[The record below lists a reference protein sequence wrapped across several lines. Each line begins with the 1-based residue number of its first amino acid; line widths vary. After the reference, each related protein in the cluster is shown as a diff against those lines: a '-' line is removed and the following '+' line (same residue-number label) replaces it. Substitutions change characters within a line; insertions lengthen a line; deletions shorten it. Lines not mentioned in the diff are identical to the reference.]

1 MREYLLSPGWLV
13 SRIICRVRLSHT
25 VIYSHRTNQ
34 FQFLWSFSRF
44 FQHFKRLFS
53 SVPPK
58 WWQQSLVI
66 FPLNLSLYESVGITK
81 ASPFHKFSSHSI
93 SFIDVSL
100 WSGRIFFFS
109 RDFFFLFTCK
119 HIHGNWNEVDLELT
133 RFQLPVPNGWEL

>member
-1 MREYLLSPGWLV
+1 MVARYDYKRYLQLHIDFSQFIWRFNERVFIVARVAG

-34 FQFLWSFSRF
+34 FQFLCSFSRF

-66 FPLNLSLYESVGITK
+66 FPLNLSLYESVGITE
-81 ASPFHKFSSHSI
+81 ASPFHNVFVASI

-100 WSGRIFFFS
+100 WSVQNL
-109 RDFFFLFTCK
+109 LFIPWVLLSF
-119 HIHGNWNEVDLELT
+119 HL
-133 RFQLPVPNGWEL
+133 